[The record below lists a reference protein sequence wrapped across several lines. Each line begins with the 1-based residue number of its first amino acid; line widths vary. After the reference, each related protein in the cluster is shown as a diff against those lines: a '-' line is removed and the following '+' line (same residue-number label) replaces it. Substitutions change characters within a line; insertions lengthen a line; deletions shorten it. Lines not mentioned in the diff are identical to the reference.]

1 MKMKMKSRSHRYDIN
16 RPESRHGYRYIKYE
30 KCLPMMMLICIII
43 GMMIHMYANMY
54 QHLTNVW
61 TSIHGKVKQHW
72 GWVKKSAAYKKM
84 RVLGFWIF
92 QGYTRFWIKYFM
104 IDVRQYYEYAL
115 DSKYTRGLNILG
127 LHMVLNKVLRNR
139 YLTGLWIDLE
149 FWICQCYTGL
159 L

>member
-16 RPESRHGYRYIKYE
+16 RPGSRHGYRYIKYE
-30 KCLPMMMLICIII
+30 KCLPMMMLICII
-43 GMMIHMYANMY
+43 
-54 QHLTNVW
+54 QHLTNIW
-61 TSIHGKVKQHW
+61 TSIHEKVKQHW
-72 GWVKKSAAYKKM
+72 AAYKKM
-84 RVLGFWIF
+84 SVLGFWIF

-115 DSKYTRGLNILG
+115 DSKYTRSLNILG